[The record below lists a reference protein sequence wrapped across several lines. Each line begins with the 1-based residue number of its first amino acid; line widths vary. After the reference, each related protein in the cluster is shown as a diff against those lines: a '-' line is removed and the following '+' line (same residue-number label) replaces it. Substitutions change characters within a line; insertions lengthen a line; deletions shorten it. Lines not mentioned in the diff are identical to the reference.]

1 MKTSAKEL
9 RTQTKRLLEAVE
21 RGEEITIT
29 HRGRSCA
36 RLVPVGRSP
45 KAVKKAQ
52 ELPLFGIWKD
62 NKETRDVT
70 AYIDRLRSGRH

>member
-29 HRGRSCA
+29 HRGRPCA
-36 RLVPVGRSP
+36 RLVPVGRP
-45 KAVKKAQ
+45 LKAAKKSQ

-62 NKETRDVT
+62 NKETRDVA
-70 AYIDRLRSGRH
+70 AYLDRLRSGRH

>member
-36 RLVPVGRSP
+36 RLVPVGGSL
-45 KAVKKAQ
+45 KAVKKAR

-62 NKETRDVT
+62 NKETRDVAT
-70 AYIDRLRSGRH
+70 YLDRLRSGRH